1 MFKTR
6 GLPFAPDED
15 SGRRGGGQLRF
26 TILARLSEAV
36 TYLHPNPQECLV

>member
-6 GLPFAPDED
+6 GLPFAHDEE
-15 SGRRGGGQLRF
+15 SGWGGGVQLRF
-26 TILARLSEAV
+26 TFLANLSEAV

>member
-6 GLPFAPDED
+6 GLPFA
-15 SGRRGGGQLRF
+15 RGGEGGGRGVQLHF
-26 TILARLSEAV
+26 TFLANLSEAV